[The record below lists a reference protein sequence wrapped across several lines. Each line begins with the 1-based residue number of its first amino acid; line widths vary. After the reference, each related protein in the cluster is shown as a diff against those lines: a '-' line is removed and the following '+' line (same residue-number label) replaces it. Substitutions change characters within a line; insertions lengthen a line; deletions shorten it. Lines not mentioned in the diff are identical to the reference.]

1 MSDETHG
8 RPVSEKELRDPAYA
22 KFGKARFYEVTN
34 KPNLMDIYVIRD
46 ADGPHKC
53 EYAVWRV
60 PPGEA
65 SGLRVQ
71 WKPCA
76 EGVKFADIEPAMQRQ
91 TLAYA

>member
-1 MSDETHG
+1 MNEAMHG
-8 RPVSEKELRDPAYA
+8 RRVSAENLPQSAYGA
-22 KFGKARFYEVTN
+22 FGDARFYEQPASGN
-34 KPNLMDIYVIRD
+34 ALNIYVIRD
-46 ADGPHKC
+46 AGGPHKC